1 MSMSSK
7 SHLKPRSF
15 TRSSK
20 PSRWCQVHSLWEP
33 RPQVVASLLCGF
45 ALKPPAFIT
54 TKDCSPS
61 CQLFGFMSSS
71 IQHERGGVGEALQ
84 WLDHG
89 TCNSRSRALN
99 LVFWVRLHVSL
110 LCTRAEVL
118 LSSPPQTV
126 TLFGDQVLQGLNA
139 NLEIGSMRFWLL
151 ARIGLFSYI
160 KGRAVQSTEGT

>member
-45 ALKPPAFIT
+45 ALKPPALIT

-61 CQLFGFMSSS
+61 RQLFGFMASST
-71 IQHERGGVGEALQ
+71 QHERGRERGPLW

-99 LVFWVRLHVSL
+99 LVLWVRLHVSL
-110 LCTRAEVL
+110 LCTCVEIQL
-118 LSSPPQTV
+118 TSPPQTV
-126 TLFGDQVLQGLNA
+126 TLFGD
-139 NLEIGSMRFWLL
+139 
-151 ARIGLFSYI
+151 
-160 KGRAVQSTEGT
+160 